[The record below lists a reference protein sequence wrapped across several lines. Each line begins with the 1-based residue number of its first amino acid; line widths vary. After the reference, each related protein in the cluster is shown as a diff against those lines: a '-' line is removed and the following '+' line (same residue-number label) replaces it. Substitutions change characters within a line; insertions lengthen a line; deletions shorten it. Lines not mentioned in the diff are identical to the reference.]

1 MRRPLSIHT
10 RLTLWYTGV
19 LLATLVVVSVV
30 GYSLLAWNLAQDVD
44 QSLLTVA
51 EVVRDQSAGADAD
64 SPVERTLRELLGADG
79 LDQFFQIIDP
89 AGRPRVRSPRLPGR
103 APLPLSPIARAN
115 AAHGRATFETL
126 RFERGHDVRVLTLP
140 VIRDGAL
147 VEVVQVGMSLAQ
159 RERTL
164 RRYFQSLLV
173 LVPLAVA
180 LAATGGALMARA
192 ALRPVDQ
199 MSAAARRITAE
210 ALGQRVRV
218 QGTGDELDRLA
229 ETLNGMLARLETAF
243 AEIRRFSA
251 DAAHELR
258 TPLTAL
264 KGGLE
269 VALRAERSPEEYRRV
284 LAGSLEEVERL
295 GRLAEDLLA
304 LSRASAVP
312 ESRRDRVDLEAL
324 ALDLLDVGARLSA
337 GTGVAV
343 RLKEA
348 TPAAVRGD
356 ADALRRAALN
366 LVENAVKYTPPG
378 GTVAIS
384 VTRDGEAALFV
395 VEDTGPGVPAADA
408 ERLGSGDDL
417 GEQFHEFRARGRERL
432 DQRVGGRRAA
442 VLHLARGFGEL
453 RAQIGKATG
462 EAGQS
467 AGQGV
472 EIHIHSRRQESIL
485 GGAAAGCQTP
495 HDVTRA
501 RRAASRRSRRR
512 ARPPRA

>member
-1 MRRPLSIHT
+1 MPTARSSAPC
-10 RLTLWYTGV
+10 
-19 LLATLVVVSVV
+19 VSC
-30 GYSLLAWNLAQDVD
+30 S
-44 QSLLTVA
+44 
-51 EVVRDQSAGADAD
+51 E
-64 SPVERTLRELLGADG
+64 PTLRW
-79 LDQFFQIIDP
+79 
-89 AGRPRVRSPRLPGR
+89 
-103 APLPLSPIARAN
+103 
-115 AAHGRATFETL
+115 
-126 RFERGHDVRVLTLP
+126 
-140 VIRDGAL
+140 
-147 VEVVQVGMSLAQ
+147 
-159 RERTL
+159 
-164 RRYFQSLLV
+164 YFQSLLV

-295 GRLAEDLLA
+295 VRLAEDLLA
-304 LSRASAVP
+304 LSRAAAAP
-312 ESRRDRVDLEAL
+312 EARRDAVDLEPL
-324 ALDLLDVGARLSA
+324 ALDVLDVGARLSA

-348 TPAAVRGD
+348 TPAVVRGA

-366 LVENAVKYTPPG
+366 LVENAVKYTPRG
-378 GTVAIS
+378 GTVEIS
-384 VTRDGEAALFV
+384 VVREGEAVLLV
-395 VEDTGPGVPAADA
+395 VEDTGPGVPAQDA
-408 ERLGSGDDL
+408 GRILEPLARLHAARGGDVGGVRLGL
-417 GEQFHEFRARGRERL
+417 AIARSI
-432 DQRVGGRRAA
+432 VI
-442 VLHLARGFGEL
+442 
-453 RAQIGKATG
+453 AQ
-462 EAGQS
+462 
-467 AGQGV
+467 
-472 EIHIHSRRQESIL
+472 
-485 GGAAAGCQTP
+485 GGARAGE
-495 HDVTRA
+495 RG
-501 RRAASRRSRRR
+501 
-512 ARPPRA
+512 

>member
-51 EVVRDQSAGADAD
+51 EVVRDRSAGADTG
-64 SPVERTLRELLGADG
+64 SPVERTLRELLGPDG

-89 AGRPRVRSPRLPGR
+89 AGTPRVRSPRLPGR
-103 APLPLSPIARAN
+103 APLPLSPAARAN

-126 RFERGHDVRVLTLP
+126 RFERGHDLR
-140 VIRDGAL
+140 AL

-348 TPAAVRGD
+348 TPAVVRGD

-378 GTVAIS
+378 GTVATS

-408 ERLGSGDDL
+408 ERIFEPFVRLDDA
-417 GEQFHEFRARGRERL
+417 RARDIGGIGLGLAIARSIVAAHGGTLTVER
-432 DQRVGGRRAA
+432 G
-442 VLHLARGFGEL
+442 
-453 RAQIGKATG
+453 
-462 EAGQS
+462 AG
-467 AGQGV
+467 
-472 EIHIHSRRQESIL
+472 
-485 GGAAAGCQTP
+485 GGARFVIRLPA
-495 HDVTRA
+495 V
-501 RRAASRRSRRR
+501 
-512 ARPPRA
+512 

>member
-51 EVVRDQSAGADAD
+51 EVVRDRSAGADTG
-64 SPVERTLRELLGADG
+64 SPVERTLRELLGPDG

-89 AGRPRVRSPRLPGR
+89 AGTPRVRSPRLPGR
-103 APLPLSPIARAN
+103 APLPLSPAARAN

-126 RFERGHDVRVLTLP
+126 RFERGHDLRVLTLP

-312 ESRRDRVDLEAL
+312 ESRRDRVDLETL

-348 TPAAVRGD
+348 TPAVVRGD

-408 ERLGSGDDL
+408 ERIFEPFVRLDDA
-417 GEQFHEFRARGRERL
+417 RARDIGGIGLGLAIARSIVAAHGGTLTVER
-432 DQRVGGRRAA
+432 G
-442 VLHLARGFGEL
+442 
-453 RAQIGKATG
+453 
-462 EAGQS
+462 AG
-467 AGQGV
+467 
-472 EIHIHSRRQESIL
+472 
-485 GGAAAGCQTP
+485 GGARFVIRLPA
-495 HDVTRA
+495 V
-501 RRAASRRSRRR
+501 
-512 ARPPRA
+512 

>member
-1 MRRPLSIHT
+1 
-10 RLTLWYTGV
+10 
-19 LLATLVVVSVV
+19 
-30 GYSLLAWNLAQDVD
+30 
-44 QSLLTVA
+44 
-51 EVVRDQSAGADAD
+51 
-64 SPVERTLRELLGADG
+64 
-79 LDQFFQIIDP
+79 
-89 AGRPRVRSPRLPGR
+89 
-103 APLPLSPIARAN
+103 PLPLSPAARAN

-126 RFERGHDVRVLTLP
+126 RFERGHDLRVLTLP

-210 ALGQRVRV
+210 AL
-218 QGTGDELDRLA
+218 
-229 ETLNGMLARLETAF
+229 
-243 AEIRRFSA
+243 
-251 DAAHELR
+251 
-258 TPLTAL
+258 
-264 KGGLE
+264 
-269 VALRAERSPEEYRRV
+269 
-284 LAGSLEEVERL
+284 
-295 GRLAEDLLA
+295 
-304 LSRASAVP
+304 
-312 ESRRDRVDLEAL
+312 

-378 GTVAIS
+378 GTVATS

-395 VEDTGPGVPAADA
+395 VEDTGPGVP
-408 ERLGSGDDL
+408 
-417 GEQFHEFRARGRERL
+417 
-432 DQRVGGRRAA
+432 
-442 VLHLARGFGEL
+442 
-453 RAQIGKATG
+453 
-462 EAGQS
+462 
-467 AGQGV
+467 
-472 EIHIHSRRQESIL
+472 
-485 GGAAAGCQTP
+485 
-495 HDVTRA
+495 
-501 RRAASRRSRRR
+501 
-512 ARPPRA
+512 